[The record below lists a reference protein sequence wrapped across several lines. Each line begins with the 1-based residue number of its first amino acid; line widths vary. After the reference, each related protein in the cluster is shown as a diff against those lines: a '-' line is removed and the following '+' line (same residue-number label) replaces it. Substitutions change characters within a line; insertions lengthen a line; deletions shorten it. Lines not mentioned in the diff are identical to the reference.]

1 MYVHTE
7 RKPTHEYEKLSGSR
21 MELSTTAAIL
31 QARDIFG
38 RRCRSHNG
46 QRSRNG
52 FPGFSPSLFFLG
64 GLVLCELYTAPF
76 CSNFNFTKPVTRWR
90 DYLLDKKKATTCV
103 ATRLFC
109 HPAVIYLQPL
119 SHFCFLLFLFLIVR
133 FSPQKSQ
140 IFPRFSEKEST
151 DVNSPIYLKPIY
163 SLNWITFFFFARQP

>member
-1 MYVHTE
+1 
-7 RKPTHEYEKLSGSR
+7 
-21 MELSTTAAIL
+21 MELSPTAAIL

-52 FPGFSPSLFFLG
+52 FTGFLQVFLRGGG
-64 GLVLCELYTAPF
+64 GLVLFELYTAPF
-76 CSNFNFTKPVTRWR
+76 CSNFNFTKPVKRWR

-119 SHFCFLLFLFLIVR
+119 FHFLF
-133 FSPQKSQ
+133 
-140 IFPRFSEKEST
+140 FPFFWSF
-151 DVNSPIYLKPIY
+151 V
-163 SLNWITFFFFARQP
+163 FFFIKKVKFSRVSPKKRVQTSILPFTTKTYLFFKLDCIFLFCSATVVPRRK